1 MELVDNILSE
11 EELAESIKR
20 IEDRADEVGVNKA
33 AELDDDRRRKVRI
46 YDEILHITTE
56 RRTLLIPQPTLG
68 TYMLLSERRNFFD
81 DDEHG
86 LGRLLVTLTRQ
97 KEPGFI
103 RALRMGGTIDDTEA
117 DDAMRGVYAE
127 DKLDYF
133 LGIERVKEWAD
144 EISEK
149 KTVELLALRTGFDYE
164 LLAPL
169 LKSSN
174 FPVIPS
180 TS

>member
-1 MELVDNILSE
+1 MQQVDQILTD
-11 EELAESIKR
+11 EELAESLKR
-20 IEDRADEVGVNKA
+20 IEDRSDAAGVNKA

-46 YDEILHITTE
+46 YDEMLHITTE

-68 TYMLLSERRNFFD
+68 SYMLLSERRNFFD

-86 LGRLLVTLTRQ
+86 LGRLMVVLTRQ

-103 RALRMGGTIDDTEA
+103 RALRMGGTVDDAEA
-117 DDAMRGVYAE
+117 DKAMVGVYIE

-133 LGIERVKEWAD
+133 LAIERVKEWAD

-174 FPVIPS
+174 FQDIPS
-180 TS
+180 KN

>member
-1 MELVDNILSE
+1 
-11 EELAESIKR
+11 
-20 IEDRADEVGVNKA
+20 
-33 AELDDDRRRKVRI
+33 
-46 YDEILHITTE
+46 
-56 RRTLLIPQPTLG
+56 
-68 TYMLLSERRNFFD
+68 
-81 DDEHG
+81 
-86 LGRLLVTLTRQ
+86 
-97 KEPGFI
+97 
-103 RALRMGGTIDDTEA
+103 MGGTIDDTEA

-174 FPVIPS
+174 FQDIPS